1 MKLTEFAPASAIP
14 LVKIQSEGDV
24 AANPAQLLL
33 RTPHTPPTLRYL
45 TLPFPPQSPPNLS
58 KPPETGGL
66 SQTWTRVSFPSFWGG
81 GGGSNTYLESSIASG
96 LFYDHGL
103 DWIPRPSLRR
113 SLQLALVA

>member
-81 GGGSNTYLESSIASG
+81 GAIRIWRVPSHLGFSTTTV
-96 LFYDHGL
+96 
-103 DWIPRPSLRR
+103 WIGY
-113 SLQLALVA
+113 QGQV